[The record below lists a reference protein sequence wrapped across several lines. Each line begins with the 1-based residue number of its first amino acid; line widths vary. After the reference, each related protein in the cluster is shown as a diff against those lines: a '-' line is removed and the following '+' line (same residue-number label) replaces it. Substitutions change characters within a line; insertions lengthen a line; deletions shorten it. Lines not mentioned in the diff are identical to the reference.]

1 MKAIRIH
8 EFGGAEN
15 LKVDEIE
22 KPNPKAGE
30 VLIRTEASG
39 INFADIMLRQDK
51 YLFTPE
57 LPFTMGF
64 EVAGF
69 IEEVGEGV
77 EHLVV
82 GTKVVSMMRGGCY
95 AEFVVADAKTAFPI
109 PSDLNSSEATAL
121 LVQGLT
127 ALGLLE
133 SLREG
138 QNILI
143 HAAAGGVGT
152 LLVQLAKLKGA
163 KVIGTASSAEK
174 LDKVKELGA
183 DVGINYTEDDWT
195 QKVLDATD
203 GKGADII
210 IEMVGGEM
218 GKRNFECLAVKGEM
232 IVYGAAS
239 GEDFQISALSLL
251 GKMQTVRGYNLN
263 LETPSNMAKFTG
275 ELMRHLGEG
284 SLKVSVTEFPLEDAV
299 KAHQAIEGRKTTGKV
314 GFNALVENSKNTKT
328 TNQNWRSK
336 SSALYKNRRPS

>member
-15 LKVDEIE
+15 LRVDEID
-22 KPNPKAGE
+22 KPTAGPGE
-30 VLIRTEASG
+30 VLIKMEAAG
-39 INFADIMLRQDK
+39 INFADTMLRQNK
-51 YLFTPE
+51 YLFTPD

-64 EVAGF
+64 EVSGTV
-69 IEEVGEGV
+69 EEVGEGV
-77 EHLVV
+77 EHLTI
-82 GTKVVSMMRGGCY
+82 GTKVVSMMKGGCY
-95 AEFVVADAKTAFPI
+95 AEYVAAKAATTFPI
-109 PSDLNSSEATAL
+109 PAELNPSEATAL

-127 ALGLLE
+127 ALGLLQ
-133 SLREG
+133 SLEEG

-163 KVIGTASSAEK
+163 KVIGTASTAAKLEK
-174 LDKVKELGA
+174 ARTLGA

-203 GKGADII
+203 GNGADII

-251 GKMQTVRGYNLN
+251 GKMQTVSGYNLN
-263 LETPSNMAKFTG
+263 LETPANMANFTV
-275 ELMRHLGEG
+275 ELMKRLGEG
-284 SLKVSVTEFPLEDAV
+284 NLEVSVMEFPLEDAAE
-299 KAHQAIEGRKTTGKV
+299 AHKAIENRQTTGKV
-314 GFNALVENSKNTKT
+314 VLT
-328 TNQNWRSK
+328 T
-336 SSALYKNRRPS
+336 

>member
-8 EFGGAEN
+8 EFGGAEQ
-15 LKVDEIE
+15 LKFDEID
-22 KPNPKAGE
+22 KPSPGAGE
-30 VLIRTEASG
+30 VLIKMEAAG
-39 INFADIMLRQDK
+39 INFADTMLRQNK

-64 EVAGF
+64 EVAGT

-77 EHLVV
+77 EHLQV
-82 GTKVVSMMRGGCY
+82 GSKVVSMRRGGCY
-95 AEFVVADAKTAFPI
+95 AEYVKADAQTTYAI
-109 PSDLNSSEATAL
+109 PNELNSSEATAL

-133 SLREG
+133 TLQEG

-163 KVIGTASSAEK
+163 KVIGTASSEEK
-174 LDKVKELGA
+174 LDKVRGLGA

-195 QKVLDATD
+195 QKVNEATD
-203 GKGADII
+203 GNGADII

-218 GKRNFECLAVKGEM
+218 GKRNFECLAIKGEM

-239 GEDFQISALSLL
+239 GEDFQIFALSLL

-263 LETPSNMAKFTG
+263 LETPANMQRFTG
-275 ELMRHLGEG
+275 ELMQHLGEG
-284 SLKVSVTEFPLEDAV
+284 KLQISVMEFPLEQA
-299 KAHQAIEGRKTTGKV
+299 KEAHEAIEGRKTTGKV
-314 GFNALVENSKNTKT
+314 VLV
-328 TNQNWRSK
+328 
-336 SSALYKNRRPS
+336 P